1 MLDLHILLMEIFIIL
16 SIYII
21 LFLYSVISA
30 DMITTLL
37 SFLLFLILLIPLYLL
52 LDRMELQIYISNLKD
67 VPIFKIFLFYS
78 TLINLFIGIYL
89 FVELVYLFFY
99 A

>member
-1 MLDLHILLMEIFIIL
+1 MLDLHILLMEILIIL

-37 SFLLFLILLIPLYLL
+37 SFLIFLILLMPLYLL
-52 LDRMELQIYISNLKD
+52 LDRMELQIFISNLKD

-78 TLINLFIGIYL
+78 TLVNLFIGVYL